1 MTYGQTIP
9 YSTTVHSTSQSYSV
23 TIEIVLTDILPI
35 QNNCDWGYNYDV
47 AYDYNVEFIGNDTP
61 ASLYTLAGDLTCGAN
76 QGIYFNLPT
85 SEGSGTATTQ
95 GNPWNNNSDC
105 STATVESLACHAI
118 TLQIEGPG
126 IPSQSITL
134 EPNDSDDNGNG
145 WNTDGND
152 ADSTHFIG
160 TTNSNPL
167 VIRTNNE
174 ERMRITED
182 GNVGIGTLNPVER
195 LQVNGRARIDSTL
208 IVKDSIFVK
217 KSARIDGDLNVQG
230 GITLHDGV
238 LNLKPLIDTSLS
250 ENGLL
255 MIKNNGDVINGG
267 ELLGLIYEQDPVVVM
282 ECLTDLDGNIIYSP
296 PAWQH
301 DPQRMFILNSKCKP
315 DVKLGVGV
323 KPEAKLHVKTNNNST
338 YPLLIEKTIGETAYK
353 LLQLNNNGLLQA
365 REVIVDEQNWPDY
378 VFKDDYNLMPLNEV
392 KTFIEENGHLP
403 NVPSA
408 IEVEANGVNLGD
420 AAKISMEK
428 VEELTLYLIEING
441 KLETQNE
448 ELEKQADLIKIQQE
462 TIQLQQQLI
471 EELKNN
477 KKQ

>member
-9 YSTTVHSTSQSYSV
+9 YSTTVNATNQSYSV
-23 TIEIVLTDILPI
+23 NIEIVLTDIVPV

-47 AYDYNVEFIGNDTP
+47 TYDYNVEFVWNDTP
-61 ASLYTLAGDLTCGAN
+61 ANLYTLAGNLTCGDN
-76 QGIYFNLPT
+76 QNIYFNLPIN
-85 SEGSGTATTQ
+85 GGNGTATTQ
-95 GNPWNNNSDC
+95 GNPWNSNSDC
-105 STATVESLACHAI
+105 TTATVESLECHAI

-134 EPNDSDDNGNG
+134 EPIVSDDDGNG

-152 ADSTHFIG
+152 ADTTHFIG

-195 LQVNGRARIDSTL
+195 LQVSGRARIDSSL
-208 IVKDSIFVK
+208 VVKDSIFVE
-217 KSARIDGDLNVQG
+217 KSASIDGDLNVLNN
-230 GITLHDGV
+230 ITLHDGI

-255 MIKNNGDVINGG
+255 MIKSNGDVINGG
-267 ELLGLIYEQDPVVVM
+267 ELHGLIYASHTVAEM
-282 ECLTDLDGNIIYSP
+282 KCLTDLDGNIIYSAP
-296 PAWQH
+296 FWQH

-338 YPLLIEKTIGETAYK
+338 YPLLIEKTTGETSYK
-353 LLQLNNNGLLQA
+353 LLQLNNNGLLQT

-408 IEVEANGVNLGD
+408 LEVEANGVNLGD
-420 AAKISMEK
+420 VAKISMEK
-428 VEELTLYLIEING
+428 IEELTLYIIEING
-441 KLETQNE
+441 KLEIQNE